1 MSATRIPM
9 LASTSAR
16 FTALGLDSRKV
27 LARAG
32 LSPAV
37 TQRGSL
43 DTPQFFAVWHAI
55 LELSGDPLIGL
66 RIGSETGPAQL
77 EAAAIAALHSA
88 TFGDALARLA
98 RYKRLCCPEEI
109 RVEREGPLARLSFHW
124 ILADEITPHA
134 ISDAAFASAHAIARR
149 GAGHTI
155 TPRRLELMRTP
166 PSVAPYAAH
175 FGCEVRTGCAGD
187 ALVYDA
193 AALEVPFVSHNEDLL
208 AVLVPALDAQVE
220 ALGEIAIEKQAR
232 AALTRLMRGDRP
244 SIETLARQLNMSTR
258 SLQRRLG
265 DAGTSYQAVLDG
277 VRLETA
283 RRLLAETSFTPGEIA
298 FFLGFE
304 EANSFQRA
312 FRRWEGRTPIQ
323 WREERA
329 PQVLGQPGGRRKKG
343 PLDRSAGAV
352 KISR

>member
-1 MSATRIPM
+1 MSSATRIPM

-16 FTALGLDSRKV
+16 FAALGLDLPGV
-27 LARAG
+27 VERAG

-37 TQRGSL
+37 AQRGSL
-43 DTPQFFAVWHAI
+43 DTRQFFAVWRAI

-77 EAAAIAALHSA
+77 EAAAVAALHSA

-109 RVEREGPLARLSFHW
+109 RVERDGGALARLSFHW
-124 ILADEITPHA
+124 ILADEVTPHA

-149 GAGHTI
+149 GAGRTI
-155 TPRRLELMRTP
+155 APLRLELVRTP
-166 PSVAPYAAH
+166 PSIAPYAAH
-175 FGCEVRTGCAGD
+175 FGCEVRTACAGD

-193 AALEVPFVSHNEDLL
+193 AALDVPFVSHNEDLL

-220 ALGEIAIEKQAR
+220 ALGVVAIEGQAR

-265 DAGTSYQAVLDG
+265 DAGTSYQAVLDE

-283 RRLLAETSFTPGEIA
+283 RRLLAETRFTPGEIA

-312 FRRWEGRTPIQ
+312 FRRWEGRTPAQ
-323 WREERA
+323 WREQRA
-329 PQVLGQPGGRRKKG
+329 SLAG
-343 PLDRSAGAV
+343 LSAA
-352 KISR
+352 R

>member
-9 LASTSAR
+9 LAATTAR
-16 FTALGLDSRKV
+16 FAALGLDPR
-27 LARAG
+27 LILERAG
-32 LSPAV
+32 LASASA
-37 TQRGSL
+37 QRGGL
-43 DTPQFFAVWHAI
+43 DTRQFFAVWRAI
-55 LELSGDPLIGL
+55 LELSDDPLIGL

-88 TFGDALARLA
+88 TYGDALARLA

-124 ILADEITPHA
+124 ILAEEITPHA

-149 GAGHTI
+149 GAGRTV

-166 PSVAPYAAH
+166 QSTAPYAAH

-193 AALEVPFVSHNEDLL
+193 ADLDIPFTSHNEDLL
-208 AVLVPALDAQVE
+208 AVLVPALDAQIE
-220 ALGEIAIEKQAR
+220 ALGEVSIEGRAR

-244 SIETLARQLNMSTR
+244 SIEMLARQLHMSTR
-258 SLQRRLG
+258 SLQRHLG
-265 DAGTSYQAVLDG
+265 EAGTSYQAVLDG

-312 FRRWEGRTPIQ
+312 FRRWEGRTPAQ
-323 WREERA
+323 WREQR
-329 PQVLGQPGGRRKKG
+329 PPSTHK
-343 PLDRSAGAV
+343 
-352 KISR
+352 